1 MEEFSN
7 SPIAASDYPM
17 KFWFALFAKV
27 LVRKIALVDQAHA
40 ATVLPNGAEIAL
52 HKEVAQVV
60 AEGFQYCASSAILAS
75 SGYKM

>member
-1 MEEFSN
+1 
-7 SPIAASDYPM
+7 M

-27 LVRKIALVDQAHA
+27 LIGKVALVDQAHA

-60 AEGFQYCASSAILAS
+60 AEGFQYCISSASLDS
-75 SGYKM
+75 SVYRM